1 MVNNKKGG
9 RSEMYRKSVSFL
21 SIFLI
26 CTLAVLMACDGR
38 NINGS
43 NTYNKN
49 RLIVAME
56 GDAVSLDPHLSNVTI
71 SSQFSVQMFETLVQ
85 LDAVTGE
92 VFGVLAES
100 WERYDDYSYIFNLKQ
115 DVYFH
120 DGQQMTAEDVAFS
133 LERAASK
140 PAVAAIMKDFD
151 PDSVEIIDAF
161 TVRIGTLEPFAPF
174 LNNIAHPAAS
184 ILSKYSFELL
194 GEQGFGQNPV
204 GTGPFKF
211 YEREMG
217 DYVEFRRFD
226 DYHGELPT
234 FEELQLRAVTLPDTR
249 GLLLET
255 GEVDVSFIGP
265 TQISRIEKEPDLNL
279 ARLEN
284 YQTFYM
290 GMNTNRIDDVRVRQ
304 AISYAI
310 DVETIHSTI
319 MYGVGELSTSPLG
332 GNVFGAK
339 TDLPPIAYDPEYAR
353 QLLEEANFDFSQTFT
368 IATNEFPE
376 RLELAQVISAQ
387 LGQIGITANVVPLEN
402 PIFIEE
408 TSNGYHDLFILA
420 WTTVTGDADYGL
432 LPLFHSSNHGAPG
445 NRTFFNHPR
454 ADELL
459 ELGRNTFDPVERIRY
474 YNEVQQI
481 IHDEAPFLLLATGE
495 LKLGARS
502 GVNGL
507 LESMGP
513 ANHVRFKYMTFD

>member
-1 MVNNKKGG
+1 
-9 RSEMYRKSVSFL
+9 MYRKNVGFL
-21 SIFLI
+21 NIFLVGL
-26 CTLAVLMACDGR
+26 LAVLTACGGHNDEHG
-38 NINGS
+38 NGINGS
-43 NTYNKN
+43 NSDNRN
-49 RLIVAME
+49 RLVVAME

-71 SSQFSVQMFETLVQ
+71 SSQFNVQMFETLVQ
-85 LDAVTGE
+85 LDPVTGE
-92 VFGVLAES
+92 PFGVLAES
-100 WERYDDYSYIFNLKQ
+100 WERYDDYSYLFNLRQ

-140 PAVAAIMKDFD
+140 PAVAAIMEDFD
-151 PDSVEIIDAF
+151 PDSIEIIDEF

-174 LNNIAHPAAS
+174 LNNIAHPAAA

-194 GEQGFGQNPV
+194 GEQGFGENPV

-217 DYVEFRRFD
+217 DYVELRRFD
-226 DYHGELPT
+226 DYHGDLPT
-234 FEELQLRAVTLPDTR
+234 FEELQLRVVTLPDTR
-249 GLLLET
+249 ELLLET

-265 TQISRIEKEPDLNL
+265 TQMARVENDPGLNL
-279 ARLEN
+279 ERLEN

-319 MYGVGELSTSPLG
+319 MYGIGELSTSPLG
-332 GNVFGAK
+332 RNVFGAK
-339 TDLPPIAYDPEYAR
+339 TDLPTIGYDPEYAR
-353 QLLEEANFDFSQTFT
+353 QLLEVANFDFSQTFT

-376 RLELAQVISAQ
+376 RQELAQVISAQ
-387 LGQIGITANVVPLEN
+387 LGQIGVTANIVPLEN

-408 TSNGYHDLFILA
+408 TSTGNHDMFILA

-454 ADELL
+454 ADELM
-459 ELGRNTFDPVERIRY
+459 ELGRTTFDPNERIAY
-474 YNEVQQI
+474 YNEAQQI

-495 LKLGARS
+495 LVLGARV
-502 GVNGL
+502 GVNGVH
-507 LESMGP
+507 EAMSP
-513 ANHVRFKYMTFD
+513 ANHVRFKHVTFD